1 MKKFTTLKTLLVGLL
16 ALGATSASAVEVTE
30 TYDFAAF
37 ITANGAPALTTTGDA
52 IAQSGTSEKKGS
64 VYLINNLTNN
74 GVTLDLNGR
83 FAVDYASNAGAQIRF
98 MWRSSSNAY
107 QHGLAG
113 NWNNKGTADPQG
125 AARFSILNLKANDK
139 ITLTYAKQGNKTADP
154 YTCGTSLTDVAAD
167 VALASGKEYT
177 VAADGNVDLYFI
189 NNNFAISKIV
199 IKTVGVETVSAPAI
213 KEIGAKDAQR
223 YVSMTSG
230 TSTIGAEVS
239 TYYTLNGD
247 DPTSSSTLYTGP
259 ILVDGGVTVKA
270 VSYSTGGTYS
280 EISSL
285 TTDNSGSLSL
295 NAPAINVVNLTEA
308 EGKYTLTIK
317 ATSNNASVL
326 GNPTATLSATF
337 DGEDVTE
344 AIVAGTFVPSK
355 DGMLTVTAAADGYTT
370 SNASATLAAYY
381 TRSWQSLDF
390 SSIIGEDAVKEKLGE
405 DWVLSGDHGRWASW
419 VENTY
424 NFYNDTSAESITV
437 NVRISMRN
445 VVVLAEGMGLGRNV
459 TGGEAIKI
467 TGTKVGDVVK
477 FEVYNGYGRSIDK
490 GNNTFFS
497 YALNYGTTPALGST
511 NGALLVQAEIYTPFV
526 ESIQATI
533 GTNGYSTFA
542 SAYAV
547 EIPSGVTAYTA
558 KVNEAGTAVNF
569 TKIEGTAIPAN
580 TGVLLEGTPGD
591 ITLTVVESA
600 SPLTDN
606 DFIAGTG
613 AAPSDNTKTYFAMV
627 KDSDPLAFGK
637 IAAGVVVPAN
647 KAYLA
652 VAAGAFVP
660 ESARLTV
667 TFDGEATGIKTV
679 ENAKAG
685 KAIYNLNGQ
694 RVNKAQKGLY
704 IVNGKKTIVK

>member
-1 MKKFTTLKTLLVGLL
+1 MKKFTTIKKLLGGLC
-16 ALGATSASAVEVTE
+16 AMGATSAWAVEVTE

-37 ITANGAPALTTTGDA
+37 ITANGAPTLRTSGDA
-52 IAQSGTSEKKGS
+52 IAQSGTSTKVGS
-64 VYLINNLTNN
+64 VYLIDNPTNN

-83 FAVDYASNAGAQIRF
+83 FAVDYAQTASVQIRF
-98 MWRSSSNAY
+98 MWRSSGNAY

-113 NWNNKGTADPQG
+113 NWNGNGTADPQG

-139 ITLTYAKQGNKTADP
+139 ITLTYAKQSGRAADP

-167 VALASGKEYT
+167 VALASGTEYT
-177 VAADGNVDLYFI
+177 VAADGNVDLYFT

-213 KEIGAKDAQR
+213 KEIGAKGSQR

-247 DPTSSSTLYTGP
+247 DPTSSSTLYTEP
-259 ILVDGGVTVKA
+259 ILVDGGVTIKA

-317 ATSNNASVL
+317 ATSNNASIL

-390 SSIIGEDAVKEKLGE
+390 SSITGEDAVKENLGE
-405 DWVLSGDHGRWASW
+405 DWVLSDGHGRWASW
-419 VENTY
+419 AENTY
-424 NFYNDTSAESITV
+424 NFYNVPGDVKTIKV
-437 NVRISMRN
+437 NDNISMRN

-459 TGGEAIKI
+459 TGGEAITI
-467 TGTKVGDVVK
+467 TGAKVGDVVK
-477 FEVYNGYGRSIDK
+477 FEVYNGYGRDIEK
-490 GNNTFFS
+490 GTNTFFS
-497 YALNYGTTPALGST
+497 YALNYGTTPALSST
-511 NGALLVQAEIYTPFV
+511 NGALLVQAEIYSPV
-526 ESIQATI
+526 IENIQATI
-533 GTNGYSTFA
+533 GSEGWATLYTDYALDFA
-542 SAYAV
+542 GV
-547 EIPSGVTAYTA
+547 EGLTAYTA
-558 KVNEAGTAVNF
+558 T
-569 TKIEGTAIPAN
+569 
-580 TGVLLEGTPGD
+580 
-591 ITLTVVESA
+591 
-600 SPLTDN
+600 LTDN
-606 DFIAGTG
+606 TVTLTQVDNVPAGTG
-613 AAPSDNTKTYFAMV
+613 VVLQGASNTYEIPVAESSETAKGDLKGSTTTAKEADGNQYVLIMNSESNAQFTKAT
-627 KDSDPLAFGK
+627 SGS
-637 IAAGVVVPAN
+637 IAAG
-647 KAYLA
+647 KAYLEKA
-652 VAAGAFVP
+652 
-660 ESARLTV
+660 ESESRILNVVFA
-667 TFDGEATGIKTV
+667 GEATGIKAIETTQADG
-679 ENAKAG
+679 N
-685 KAIYNLNGQ
+685 IYNMAGQ
-694 RVNKAQKGLY
+694 RVAAPQKGLF
-704 IVNGKKTIVK
+704 IMNGKKVIIK

>member
-1 MKKFTTLKTLLVGLL
+1 M
-16 ALGATSASAVEVTE
+16 
-30 TYDFAAF
+30 
-37 ITANGAPALTTTGDA
+37 
-52 IAQSGTSEKKGS
+52 
-64 VYLINNLTNN
+64 
-74 GVTLDLNGR
+74 NGR

-98 MWRSSSNAY
+98 MWRSSGNAY

-113 NWNNKGTADPQG
+113 NWNSKGTADPQG

-139 ITLTYAKQGNKTADP
+139 ITLTYAKQSGRAADP

-167 VALASGKEYT
+167 VALASGTEYT

-213 KEIGAKDAQR
+213 KEIGAKGSQR

-247 DPTSSSTLYTGP
+247 DPTSSSTLYTEP
-259 ILVDGGVTVKA
+259 ILVDGGVTIKA

-317 ATSNNASVL
+317 ATSNNASIL

-390 SSIIGEDAVKEKLGE
+390 SSITGEDAVKENLGE
-405 DWVLSGDHGRWASW
+405 DWVLSDGHGRWASW
-419 VENTY
+419 AENTY
-424 NFYNDTSAESITV
+424 NFYNVPGDVKTIKV
-437 NVRISMRN
+437 NDNISMRN

-459 TGGEAIKI
+459 TGGEAIEI
-467 TGTKVGDVVK
+467 TGAKVGDVVK

-497 YALNYGTTPALGST
+497 YALNYGTTPALGTT

-542 SAYAV
+542 SAYPV
-547 EIPSGVTAYTA
+547 EIPTGVNAYTA
-558 KVNEAGTAVNF
+558 KVNDNGTAVNF
-569 TKIEGTAIPAN
+569 TKIEGTVIPAK
-580 TGVLLEGTPGD
+580 TGVLLEGNPG
-591 ITLTVVESA
+591 IVTLTVVDSA
-600 SPLTDN
+600 SPLTEN
-606 DFIAGTG
+606 DFIAGAGKALT
-613 AAPSDNTKTYFAMV
+613 AAENTTYFAMD
-627 KDSDPLAFGK
+627 KSSSELTFGK
-637 IAAGVVVPAN
+637 IADGVVVPAD

-652 VAAGAFVP
+652 VTK
-660 ESARLTV
+660 SSSRLTV